1 MWAASRTAVALTV
14 LEPRFAL
21 LDEGGHAFLL
31 VLERELRMEHPPLEQ
46 HSFGERGLVGA
57 VDRLLDH
64 HRHRQGIVRHLLR
77 HGERLLLQL
86 VGRHH
91 ARDEAGALGF
101 LRVHG
106 ARRQAHVHRLCLAD
120 RPRQAL
126 RAARAG
132 HDAEID
138 LGLAELRIVG
148 GNDDVAHQRQ
158 LVAAAERVTR
168 DSGDHRLANAAQMLP
183 VARNVVRHVGV
194 HVAEVLHGGDVRA
207 GGERFLVAGD
217 EDRADALIGIVGIQR
232 LRQLLHQL
240 GVERVEVV
248 RAVERGD
255 ADPAL
260 LLGQDEF
267 IAHDW
272 LTLAFSSE
280 RGIAPGMSMRL
291 RFFSTSVNASTSFIV
306 RRPRTARSWYSF
318 VLSRFHWISCSDS
331 SRNTRAGMPA
341 TSERAGTRAS
351 ALTKASAATTASSPI
366 SALSF
371 TTQFMPIS
379 APRRTTQPCSTAP
392 WPTVTSAPTTVSLP
406 GKPCSMQVS
415 WILAPSSTTMR
426 PKSPRR

>member
-1 MWAASRTAVALTV
+1 MPPTTPACAFERCHASRSSGSSAAYVEKPIIEAMWAASRTAVALTV
-14 LEPRFAL
+14 LERRFAL

-31 VLERELRMEHPPLEQ
+31 VLERELRMKDAALEENALGKRR
-46 HSFGERGLVGA
+46 FVGA

-64 HRHRQGIVRHLLR
+64 HRHRQRVARDLLR
-77 HGERLLLQL
+77 HCERLLLQL
-86 VGRHH
+86 VHGHD
-91 ARDEAGALGF
+91 ARDEACALGF
-101 LRVHG
+101 LRVHRS
-106 ARRQAHVHRLCLAD
+106 RREAHVHRFRLAH
-120 RPRQAL
+120 RARQAL

-132 HDAEID
+132 HDAEVD
-138 LGLAELRIVG
+138 LGLAELCIVSS
-148 GNDDVAHQRQ
+148 DD
-158 LVAAAERVTR
+158 
-168 DSGDHRLANAAQMLP
+168 D
-183 VARNVVRHVGV
+183 
-194 HVAEVLHGGDVRA
+194 
-207 GGERFLVAGD
+207 
-217 EDRADALIGIVGIQR
+217 DA
-232 LRQLLHQL
+232 
-240 GVERVEVV
+240 
-248 RAVERGD
+248 
-255 ADPAL
+255 AL

-272 LTLAFSSE
+272 LTLAFSCE

-318 VLSRFHWISCSDS
+318 ALSRFQVISCSES
-331 SRNTRAGMPA
+331 SRSTRAGMPA

-426 PKSPRR
+426 PKSPRRQAQGPI